1 MTNVFVAYLYLTME
15 LCKEDTLEVHIR
27 RLNAQNRIVQERI
40 TLLDWFSQLCDA
52 IRFIHSRGYSHRDV
66 KPTNVFFDQTDTVKL
81 GDFGLVTESS
91 FQTQT
96 TSVGTR
102 LYSSPEQLEDKK
114 YGQKTDIFPLG
125 EFFI

>member
-102 LYSSPEQLEDKK
+102 LYSSPEQLEDEK

-125 EFFI
+125 EFLI

>member
-1 MTNVFVAYLYLTME
+1 ME

-52 IRFIHSRGYSHRDV
+52 VRFIHSRGYSHRDV

-125 EFFI
+125 EFFICIYSRRS

>member
-1 MTNVFVAYLYLTME
+1 ME
-15 LCKEDTLEVHIR
+15 MCKKDTLDVHLR
-27 RLNAQNRIVQERI
+27 RLNKENKIIQERI
-40 TLLDWFSQLCDA
+40 TLLDWFGQLCDA
-52 IRFIHSRGYSHRDV
+52 VQFIHGRGYSHRDI
-66 KPTNVFFDQTDTVKL
+66 KPANTFFDQTDTVKL

-102 LYSSPEQLEDKK
+102 LYSSPEQLNEKK

-125 EFFI
+125 NLFTMGLSSKNDWM